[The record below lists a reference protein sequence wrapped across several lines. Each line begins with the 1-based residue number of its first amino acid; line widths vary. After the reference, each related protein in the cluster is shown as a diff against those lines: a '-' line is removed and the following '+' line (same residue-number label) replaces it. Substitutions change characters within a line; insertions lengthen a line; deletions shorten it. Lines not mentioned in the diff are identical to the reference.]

1 MIKRFKKYVTSLV
14 EQKVTEA
21 IKKELG
27 RKPEKKVA
35 DFNLFADTLN
45 RVMLDSAAFIF
56 DDGKSA
62 TGVFKTIEDLEK
74 KITELEQVVKKGI
87 EDGTKAR
94 KEMEKYLGITY
105 VQRETKTEGYEKSP
119 AFVSS
124 GYMSACSGGPD
135 VQWGTMTTAGVCEKK
150 KRTRKVAKKSKKK

>member
-124 GYMSACSGGPD
+124 GYMSAGSGGPD
-135 VQWGTMTTAGVCEKK
+135 ISTTDSVCEKK
-150 KRTRKVAKKSKKK
+150 KRTKKVAKKSKKK

>member
-1 MIKRFKKYVTSLV
+1 MIKRFKKYITSLV
-14 EQKVTEA
+14 EQKVTEV

-27 RKPEKKVA
+27 RKPEKKA
-35 DFNLFADTLN
+35 EDFNLFADILN
-45 RVMLDSAAFIF
+45 RVILDNASYTF

-74 KITELEQVVKKGI
+74 KIIDLEQIVKKGI

-105 VQRETKTEGYEKSP
+105 IKRESKTEGYEKCEIVTPLYGSYTTTG
-119 AFVSS
+119 SS
-124 GYMSACSGGPD
+124 CNPTLD
-135 VQWGTMTTAGVCEKK
+135 VVKR
-150 KRTRKVAKKSKKK
+150 KRTKKVAKKSKKK